1 MKSVG
6 FLAAIACGILS
17 SAVHYKVL
25 QKNLASQSVQMTQYM
40 VMFRDVMPGEVLDKD
55 SVDLVEIPSGIAI
68 PAVKV
73 KDFSV
78 YEGVATVR
86 RAIGKGQLLLH
97 SDITGVAPGLNIQG
111 DSGRGLSVSLSGIAF
126 EPSLVRVG
134 RQVGFLVDE
143 EQDGENSSE
152 AVGQFREIGPFLI
165 LGIGDLVADESKG
178 ESALLTVDASVVDGV
193 LDEKS
198 GDLLS
203 AMESQRLRGITIYP
217 ESLNAKQ

>member
-1 MKSVG
+1 MKSAG
-6 FLAAIACGILS
+6 FLLALLCG
-17 SAVHYKVL
+17 
-25 QKNLASQSVQMTQYM
+25 LASATIHYRSLQAHLESQEVQVVSYL
-40 VMFRDVMPGEVLDKD
+40 VAFRDIEAGEKLTLDVVD
-55 SVDLVEIPSGIAI
+55 SLDLPDTVSI
-68 PAVKV
+68 PAIRVEN
-73 KDFSV
+73 FGA
-78 YEGVATVR
+78 YENVASVR
-86 RAIGKGQLLLH
+86 RDVEKGQVLLH
-97 SDITGVAPGLNIQG
+97 SDITGAQEGLNIRG
-111 DSGRGLSVSLSGIAF
+111 DSGRGLSVSLAGIAF
-126 EPSLVRVG
+126 EPALVRVG

-198 GDLLS
+198 GDLLA

-217 ESLNAKQ
+217 ESLSAEQ